1 MGGKRRDVPPGWEL
15 RRPEREVVFRI
26 RTGQTKAKASRSP
39 VGQQPGLGILP
50 RWCVGW
56 CQRRA
61 SPMRRVISKLWTDEE
76 GAASVEYALLLV
88 VIVVA
93 TMGAWVSLR
102 NRIIQSITEVENSF
116 DQ

>member
-1 MGGKRRDVPPGWEL
+1 
-15 RRPEREVVFRI
+15 
-26 RTGQTKAKASRSP
+26 
-39 VGQQPGLGILP
+39 
-50 RWCVGW
+50 
-56 CQRRA
+56 
-61 SPMRRVISKLWTDEE
+61 MRRVISKLWTDEE